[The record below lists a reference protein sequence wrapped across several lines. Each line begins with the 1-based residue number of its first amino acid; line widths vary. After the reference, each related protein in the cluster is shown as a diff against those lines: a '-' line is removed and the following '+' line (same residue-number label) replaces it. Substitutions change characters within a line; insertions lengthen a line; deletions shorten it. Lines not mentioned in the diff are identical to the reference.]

1 MQRYRFL
8 FSALLAHT
16 FLTGVFAQQLSSE
29 QKKIVDAVNADEQN
43 SAAFLKQLVNI
54 NSGTLNPPGVRKVA
68 DILRPQFEALGF
80 ACRWIP
86 MEQVQRAGHMVCS
99 RQGSQGKKVLLIGH
113 MDTVFEPSSPFQAWE
128 EKDGKTLGPGAADM
142 KGGLVIMLSALK
154 ALHQNHDLDN
164 TNITVFLTGDEE
176 RPGEPLSIA
185 RRDLIAAGKASD
197 AALEF
202 EGGVQNAGHDAA
214 SISRRSAYQW
224 VLTTTG
230 KTAHSSGVFSKG
242 VGDGAIYELSRIL
255 YRFDQELHDPGLT
268 YNVGLIV
275 GGTTASY
282 DPSTASGTATGK
294 VNVVPAQA
302 QAVGDM
308 RTVTDEQY
316 KRAQEKMRQI
326 IGQHLPGTTAE
337 IVFKE
342 GYPSM
347 PETQSNKDLLK
358 ELNEVNRELGM
369 DVMEPLDPSRRGAG
383 DLSFVA
389 PYVASL
395 SGLGSYG
402 GGAHAPGESIQMKRQ
417 PEQTR
422 RVALYLY
429 RLTRPVSSSKQ

>member
-1 MQRYRFL
+1 MKPNPISVSL
-8 FSALLAHT
+8 VLMAA
-16 FLTGVFAQQLSSE
+16 LTGAAASQSLTSE
-29 QKKIVDAVNADEQN
+29 ESKIIASVNADEHD
-43 SAAFLKQLVNI
+43 STDLLKQLVNV
-54 NSGTLNPPGVRKVA
+54 NSGTLNPPGVRKIA
-68 DILRPQFEALGF
+68 DMLRPQIESLGF

-86 MEQVQRAGHMVCS
+86 MEEVHRAGHLVCT
-99 RQGSQGKKVLLIGH
+99 RKGNHGKRVLLIGH
-113 MDTVFEPSSPFQAWE
+113 MDTVFEPDSPFQTFE
-128 EKDGKTLGPGAADM
+128 QTSDKTSGPGAADM

-154 ALHQNHDLDN
+154 SLNENHALEG
-164 TNITVFLTGDEE
+164 TSITIFLTGDEE

-185 RRDLIAAGKASD
+185 RRDLIEAGKASD

-202 EGGVQNAGHDAA
+202 EGGVQNGGHDAA
-214 SISRRSAYQW
+214 SIARRSAYQW

-230 KTAHSSGVFSKG
+230 KTAHSSGVFNKG
-242 VGDGAIYELSRIL
+242 VGDGAIYEMSRIL
-255 YRFDQELHDPGLT
+255 YSFDKELRDPGLT
-268 YNVGLIV
+268 YNAGLVV
-275 GGTTASY
+275 GGTKASY
-282 DPSTASGTATGK
+282 DAATASGTAVGK

-316 KRAQEKMRQI
+316 KRAQAKMRQI
-326 IGQHLPGTTAE
+326 IAEHLPETSAE
-337 IVFKE
+337 IEFKD

-347 PETQSNKDLLK
+347 PETAGNKELLA

-389 PYVASL
+389 PYVPSI
-395 SGLGSYG
+395 SGLGAYG
-402 GGAHAPGESIQMKRQ
+402 AGAHAPGETINLKRQ

-429 RLTRPVSSSKQ
+429 RLTRQ